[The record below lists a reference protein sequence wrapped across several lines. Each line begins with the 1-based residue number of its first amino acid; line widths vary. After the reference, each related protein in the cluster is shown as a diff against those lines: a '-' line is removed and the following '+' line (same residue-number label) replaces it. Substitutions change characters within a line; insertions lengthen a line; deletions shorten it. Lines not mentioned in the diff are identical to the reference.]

1 MTKPVTVLHVRNS
14 VIIGGPET
22 TLLGWLNHIDK
33 NEFHCPLALFQNSGG
48 VELPFRTEC
57 EKLNIPILDI
67 PWGNRKSFVQAY
79 QRLVTLIREQ
89 NVQILHTHDWRSD
102 VIGYYAAKK
111 TGIPIMTTVYVW
123 FYRPFKIWLMET
135 IDSWYIKYFN
145 SVTAVSQATL
155 RQTIEM
161 GVPAHKAEILL
172 SGISDSRCQ
181 YTLDRQSARESLH
194 LASDEIGFIY
204 TARFYPEKAHDNLVR
219 AFQLAC
225 DRRPDLKMKLFLLGK
240 GPLLEPTKE
249 IVNALHLEDRV
260 IFTGHVNNVPDI
272 LQAMDVMVHPSLSEG
287 ISLAIYEGMLSG
299 LPVIGTDVD
308 GTPEVVISERTG
320 WLVPVRNCEKL
331 TEAMVEAS
339 SRPDLRA
346 LYGNQARQLIRNEYS
361 MDIAIQQLRSIYH
374 RLLNSK

>member
-123 FYRPFKIWLMET
+123 FYRPFKI
-135 IDSWYIKYFN
+135 
-145 SVTAVSQATL
+145 
-155 RQTIEM
+155 
-161 GVPAHKAEILL
+161 
-172 SGISDSRCQ
+172 
-181 YTLDRQSARESLH
+181 
-194 LASDEIGFIY
+194 
-204 TARFYPEKAHDNLVR
+204 
-219 AFQLAC
+219 
-225 DRRPDLKMKLFLLGK
+225 
-240 GPLLEPTKE
+240 
-249 IVNALHLEDRV
+249 
-260 IFTGHVNNVPDI
+260 
-272 LQAMDVMVHPSLSEG
+272 
-287 ISLAIYEGMLSG
+287 
-299 LPVIGTDVD
+299 
-308 GTPEVVISERTG
+308 
-320 WLVPVRNCEKL
+320 
-331 TEAMVEAS
+331 
-339 SRPDLRA
+339 
-346 LYGNQARQLIRNEYS
+346 
-361 MDIAIQQLRSIYH
+361 
-374 RLLNSK
+374 